1 MQLVVV
7 APGTVTELITPKE
20 RCIVDVVFFEAV
32 ESKMFLFWKIFGRS
46 LEDARR
52 LSILQTKFLYEI
64 CDDKIDKG
72 CSYNGEKL
80 RKDRS
85 KFEEISQGHN

>member
-1 MQLVVV
+1 M
-7 APGTVTELITPKE
+7 
-20 RCIVDVVFFEAV
+20 
-32 ESKMFLFWKIFGRS
+32 
-46 LEDARR
+46 EDARR

>member
-7 APGTVTELITPKE
+7 VPGIVTVLITPKV
-20 RCIVDVVFFEAV
+20 RCTVDVVFLV
-32 ESKMFLFWKIFGRS
+32 ISKRWNLKCSFSGRS
-46 LEDARR
+46 LEDGRR

-72 CSYNGEKL
+72 
-80 RKDRS
+80 
-85 KFEEISQGHN
+85 